1 MDKNLSPQPQQDRN
15 NLLLYS
21 EGGKTS
27 TPSEVHAT
35 GGRITHALSGAI
47 SFDRTPSLFD
57 SLEIQERDALIK
69 SDEEYSIQRAKPVEL
84 TSEEFSTTLALSFGI
99 SQEIG
104 QKEIRD
110 AITRIREKTGGA
122 NISRY
127 VPIADMAKFIYGR
140 ADSTQKAY
148 VIRDLFSLSRKT
160 QLLMIGENKKK
171 LRPVISPLIKID
183 PEGIIFKEIDG
194 TKITARDFANF
205 LRTATP
211 EQIAESVEGFNVGF
225 GVAFLF
231 NLDTRWGYIPE
242 RVFPIL
248 RKNKTELF
256 RILYATMVKEYIR
269 HRNAA
274 DAEEARVK
282 KEINKTKRVSRE
294 QYAELIREA
303 REGAMTFERDFSTIK
318 IKLKRDYDST
328 KQYRQL
334 FKKDLQQAAKDLQA
348 IGLIVSFEIVK
359 GAKGQEKA
367 RFILSETYNYAEVQD
382 EPVKL
387 LKDTKRGE
395 KEIEPF

>member
-1 MDKNLSPQPQQDRN
+1 MDKNLSPIPQDRN

-21 EGGKTS
+21 GGGNIS
-27 TPSEVHAT
+27 TPEEHAT

-47 SFDRTPSLFD
+47 AFDRSPSIFD

-69 SDEEYSIQRAKPVEL
+69 SDEENSIQRAKPVEL

-104 QKEIRD
+104 IQEIKD

-148 VIRDLFSLSRKT
+148 VIRDLFALSRKT
-160 QLLMIGENKKK
+160 QILMIGENKNK

-183 PEGIIFKEIDG
+183 PEGIIFKEVDG

-225 GVAFLF
+225 GVAFLY

-242 RVFPIL
+242 RVFPVL
-248 RKNKTELF
+248 RRNKTELF

-282 KEINKTKRVSRE
+282 KEINRTKKVSRE
-294 QYAELIREA
+294 EYAELIREA
-303 REGAMTFERDFSTIK
+303 RQGAMTFERDFSTIK
-318 IKLKRDYDST
+318 LKLKRDYDST
-328 KQYRQL
+328 KQNRQD
-334 FKKDLQQAAKDLQA
+334 FKRDLKRAALDLQE
-348 IGLIVSFEIVK
+348 IGLIVSSEIVK
-359 GAKGQEKA
+359 GAKRQEKA
-367 RFILSETYNYAEVQD
+367 RFILSETYNFAEVQD

-387 LKDTKRGE
+387 LKGAKRGDA
-395 KEIEPF
+395 EIDPF